1 MTWVLVILISAA
13 IIGIAVAVG
22 ANKRKG
28 LIDSGRMIA
37 RPNNF
42 IETKEIFSLQSVDFM
57 QIVEALQKTDLS
69 DVRLTG
75 MKYNAAEKRVNFS
88 GSYGWTAI
96 LYALQSDEPGIDKYN
111 FNFTHW
117 NSRNSVPQGA
127 VEMNI
132 LLTQIEK
139 IFVSLDPNTK
149 VNTERMT
156 LKTKTKFF

>member
-1 MTWVLVILISAA
+1 MPWVFIILISAV
-13 IIGIAVAVG
+13 IIGIAVYAG
-22 ANKRKG
+22 ASKRKS
-28 LIDSGRMIA
+28 LIESGRMIA

-42 IETKEIFSLQSVDFM
+42 IEMKEIFSLQSIDFM
-57 QIVEALQKTDLS
+57 QLVEALKNADLS
-69 DVRLTG
+69 DVKLTG

-96 LYALQSDEPGIDKYN
+96 LYALESNDPGIDRYN

-132 LLTQIEK
+132 LLTQLEK
-139 IFVSLDPNTK
+139 IFLALDPNTQ
-149 VNTERMT
+149 VTNERMKLT
-156 LKTKTKFF
+156 TKTKFF